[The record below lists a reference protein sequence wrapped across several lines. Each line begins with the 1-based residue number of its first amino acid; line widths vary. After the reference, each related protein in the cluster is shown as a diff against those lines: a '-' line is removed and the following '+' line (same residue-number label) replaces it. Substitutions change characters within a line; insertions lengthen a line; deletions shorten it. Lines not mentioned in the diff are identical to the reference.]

1 MKIVLIGLVS
11 LMLLVQDLPYKAKD
25 EFEVKLKFEFRTKT
39 TSSTTVQM
47 DGSQPKT
54 TGPLPY
60 LKATVVI
67 LKIAEGE
74 ARVRVEDV
82 AGKLVLSKKIE
93 EKTELNFD
101 LGYTDDL
108 KGRTS
113 SHEFIVRL
121 LDDDKQPLSRIVI
134 TFDED
139 GTYFINGEK
148 RGKV

>member
-1 MKIVLIGLVS
+1 MKTVLIGFVS

-25 EFEVKLKFEFRTKT
+25 EFEVRLKFEFRTKT

-47 DGSQPKT
+47 DGSQAKT
-54 TGPLPY
+54 SGPLPY
-60 LKATVVI
+60 LKATVVVV
-67 LKIAEGE
+67 KIAEGE
-74 ARVRVEDV
+74 ARARVEDV
-82 AGKLVLSKKIE
+82 TGKLILSKKIE

-113 SHEFIVRL
+113 SHEFTVKL
-121 LDDDKQPLSRIVI
+121 LDANKQSISRIVI
-134 TFDED
+134 SFDED
-139 GTYFINGEK
+139 GTYYINGEK

>member
-1 MKIVLIGLVS
+1 MKTVLIGLVS
-11 LMLLVQDLPYKAKD
+11 LILLVQDVPYKAKD

-39 TSSTTVQM
+39 ISSTTVQT

-54 TGPLPY
+54 SGPLPY
-60 LKATVVI
+60 LKATVVVV
-67 LKIAEGE
+67 KIAEGE
-74 ARVRVEDV
+74 ARARVEDGT
-82 AGKLVLSKKIE
+82 GKLVVSKKIE

-113 SHEFIVRL
+113 SHEFVVNF
-121 LDDDKQPLSRIVI
+121 LDANKKPLSRIVI

-139 GTYFINGEK
+139 GYYYINGEK

>member
-1 MKIVLIGLVS
+1 MKILLISVVS
-11 LMLLVQDLPYKAKD
+11 LILLFQDLPYKAKD

-39 TSSTTVQM
+39 TSSTKVQM

-67 LKIAEGE
+67 KKIAEGE
-74 ARVRVEDV
+74 ARARVEDV
-82 AGKLVLSKKIE
+82 TGKLVVSKKIE

-113 SHEFIVRL
+113 SHEFTVKL
-121 LDDDKQPLSRIVI
+121 QDANKQALSRIVI

-139 GTYFINGEK
+139 GSYYINGEK